1 MVARRMFVVDDDD
14 LTIKN
19 DKVVTDAALALTK
32 QTVTAQ
38 REVADELRSKSAIDT
53 ERRADLERRPE
64 QKAEKK
70 AKEGTSERSGPQAQ
84 EEGKEPPRRSSTIV
98 DIDA

>member
-1 MVARRMFVVDDDD
+1 MDDDD
-14 LTIKN
+14 LRIKN

-38 REVADELRSKSAIDT
+38 REVAEELRNKSAID
-53 ERRADLERRPE
+53 EDRRAELERRPQ
-64 QKAEKK
+64 QKAEKR
-70 AKEGTSERSGPQAQ
+70 AKGETSERSGPQAQ
-84 EEGKEPPRRSSTIV
+84 DAGKEPPRRSSTIV